1 MHRPNMVDTY
11 QPKTVDYVTFCLVAQ
26 LPLITYF
33 CKMSVNHGPRPI
45 YDRLDGNCSIA
56 NLMFHAAILTLCANK
71 RTLNFSE
78 VVRRGHIVEHY
89 ANPNFTNLTKNHCF
103 VWDQNYRF
111 LDGMEENIVPFIS
124 VILAPPISN
133 ITSLVNFV
141 HTRQL
146 YLYGYYAENFDL
158 KSYVGWNT

>member
-11 QPKTVDYVTFCLVAQ
+11 QPKTVDCVTFCLVTQ
-26 LPLITYF
+26 LLLITYF

-124 VILAPPISN
+124 VILAPPPFPTLLPLLILY
-133 ITSLVNFV
+133 ILVN
-141 HTRQL
+141 
-146 YLYGYYAENFDL
+146 
-158 KSYVGWNT
+158 